1 MKLTGYGIL
10 HGHYVVYSTLSVWF
24 ASYGISWC
32 HTHMVMVFIISQ
44 SDQSIMPWIWSRP
57 GPKSKQGI
65 TLNLKSNSHQQN
77 LSCLSDLQFGEN
89 PYWNLFFFTG
99 QQERKLVRVG
109 KRSTLVFAVIIQI
122 LIFGKND
129 YGTWWGEHG
138 ELKHKWEAHNYI

>member
-89 PYWNLFFFTG
+89 PYWNLFFYRSARKKIG
-99 QQERKLVRVG
+99 QSWQKIHLG
-109 KRSTLVFAVIIQI
+109 FCSDYPDTDLWK
-122 LIFGKND
+122 KND
-129 YGTWWGEHG
+129 YGTWWEEHG